1 MSKLAIGI
9 LPNPITIKEKHK
21 ASVTYTHLV
30 VSKYLSNKTYA
41 ICLYNSIN
49 DLKNS
54 KVFPITVNVVG
65 VSDKLPKNQ
74 LVIDDST
81 IGHKTAIKE
90 LTHAGFLTKLV
101 HHLSENY
108 DSFPVYTVNYRT
120 IKYKIITI
128 K

>member
-1 MSKLAIGI
+1 MSKLAIGV
-9 LPNPITIKEKHK
+9 LPKPITIKEKHK

-30 VSKYLSNKTYA
+30 VSKYLSNKTHA

-54 KVFPITVNVVG
+54 KVLPITVNVVG

-90 LTHAGFLTKLV
+90 LTQVGFLTKLV
-101 HHLSENY
+101 RRLPENY

-120 IKYKIITI
+120 IKYKVITI